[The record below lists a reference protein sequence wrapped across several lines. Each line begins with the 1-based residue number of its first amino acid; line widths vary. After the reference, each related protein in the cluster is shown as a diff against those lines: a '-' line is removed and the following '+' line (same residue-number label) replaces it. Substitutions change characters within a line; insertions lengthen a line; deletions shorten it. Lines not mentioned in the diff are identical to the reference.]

1 LKIIEL
7 NERTKKETLDHLST
21 RGTKDYAPFLGAV
34 EAILN
39 SVKERGDEALFEL
52 TERFDHFALSKETIK
67 VTREEMDAACAQTG
81 EELMRVIR
89 TSADNIRR
97 FHERQLRESWMD
109 MSRPGIMLG
118 QRMTPLASAGV
129 YVPGG
134 KAAYPSSVL
143 MNVIPAKVAGVRRIV
158 MVTPPGRDGCIAP
171 LVLAA
176 ASVCGVD
183 EIYRVGGAQAIG
195 ALAYGTE
202 SISRVDK
209 ITGPGNIY
217 VALAKRSVFG
227 YVGLDSIAGPSEITV
242 LADETADPAFVAA
255 DMISQAE
262 HDEMASS
269 VLVTTSR
276 VLAGKVAEELERQTA
291 YLSRREI
298 IRKSL
303 DSFGLLL
310 VADSMETAVD
320 AVDAIAP
327 EHLEI
332 QTRDP
337 FETMTMVHNAGAIFL
352 GSYSSEPLGDYF
364 AGPNHILPTSGTARF
379 FSPLT
384 VDDFMKK
391 SSVIYY
397 SRDELEKVHGDIE
410 AFAEAEGLTGH
421 ANSVRIRFSKEG
433 FNKEG
438 EQ

>member
-67 VTREEMDAACAQTG
+67 VTREEMDAACAQTD

-97 FHERQLRESWMD
+97 FHVRQLRESWMD

-158 MVTPPGRDGCIAP
+158 MVTPPGRDGSIAP

-183 EIYRVGGAQAIG
+183 EVYRVGGAQAIG

-242 LADETADPAFVAA
+242 LADETADPAFIAA

>member
-1 LKIIEL
+1 MKIIEL

-158 MVTPPGRDGCIAP
+158 MVTPPGRDGSIAP

-183 EIYRVGGAQAIG
+183 EVYRVGGAQAIG

>member
-183 EIYRVGGAQAIG
+183 EVYRVGGAQAIG

>member
-1 LKIIEL
+1 MKIIEL
-7 NERTKKETLDHLST
+7 NEQTKKEVLEHLTS
-21 RGTKDYAPFLGAV
+21 RGAKDYAPYLGAV
-34 EAILN
+34 EDILN
-39 SVKERGDEALFEL
+39 AVKERGDEALFKL
-52 TERFDHFALSKETIK
+52 TKKFDRFALDKDSLRVGKDEI
-67 VTREEMDAACAQTG
+67 EDACRKTG

-97 FHERQLRESWMD
+97 FHEKQLRESWMD
-109 MSRPGIMLG
+109 MSSPGIILG
-118 QRMTPLASAGV
+118 QRMTPLSSAGV

-143 MNVIPAKVAGVRRIV
+143 MNVIPAKVAGVKRIV
-158 MVTPPGRDGCIAP
+158 MVTPPGNDGSISP
-171 LVLAA
+171 HVLAA
-176 ASVCGVD
+176 AAVCGVD
-183 EIYRVGGAQAIG
+183 EIYRIGGAQAIG
-195 ALAYGTE
+195 ALAFGTE

-242 LADETADPAFVAA
+242 LADDTAEPSFVAA
-255 DMISQAE
+255 DLISQAE

-276 VLAGKVAEELERQTA
+276 ALAEKVAEELERQTA
-291 YLSRREI
+291 YLSRKEI
-298 IRKSL
+298 IKKSL
-303 DSFGLLL
+303 DNFGLLL
-310 VADSMETAVD
+310 VADSLENAVD

-332 QTRDP
+332 QTKDP

-352 GSYSSEPLGDYF
+352 GAYSSEPLGDYY

-397 SRDELEKVHGDIE
+397 SRQALSKVHEDIE
-410 AFAEAEGLTGH
+410 AFADAEGLTGH
-421 ANSVRIRFSKEG
+421 ANSVRIRFDQG
-433 FNKEG
+433 G
-438 EQ
+438 IR

>member
-1 LKIIEL
+1 
-7 NERTKKETLDHLST
+7 
-21 RGTKDYAPFLGAV
+21 
-34 EAILN
+34 
-39 SVKERGDEALFEL
+39 
-52 TERFDHFALSKETIK
+52 
-67 VTREEMDAACAQTG
+67 
-81 EELMRVIR
+81 
-89 TSADNIRR
+89 
-97 FHERQLRESWMD
+97 
-109 MSRPGIMLG
+109 
-118 QRMTPLASAGV
+118 
-129 YVPGG
+129 
-134 KAAYPSSVL
+134 
-143 MNVIPAKVAGVRRIV
+143 
-158 MVTPPGRDGCIAP
+158 
-171 LVLAA
+171 
-176 ASVCGVD
+176 
-183 EIYRVGGAQAIG
+183 
-195 ALAYGTE
+195 
-202 SISRVDK
+202 
-209 ITGPGNIY
+209 
-217 VALAKRSVFG
+217 
-227 YVGLDSIAGPSEITV
+227 
-242 LADETADPAFVAA
+242 
-255 DMISQAE
+255 
-262 HDEMASS
+262 
-269 VLVTTSR
+269 

>member
-1 LKIIEL
+1 MKIIEL

-39 SVKERGDEALFEL
+39 SVKERGDEALFEF

-143 MNVIPAKVAGVRRIV
+143 MNVIPAKVAGVRRIA
-158 MVTPPGRDGCIAP
+158 MVTPPGRDGSIAP

-183 EIYRVGGAQAIG
+183 EVYRVGGTQAIG

-242 LADETADPAFVAA
+242 LADETADPTFVAA

-332 QTRDP
+332 QTRDS

>member
-39 SVKERGDEALFEL
+39 SVKERGDEALLEF

-67 VTREEMDAACAQTG
+67 VTREEMDAACAQTD

-158 MVTPPGRDGCIAP
+158 MVTPPGRDGSIAP

-183 EIYRVGGAQAIG
+183 EVYRVGGAQAIG

>member
-39 SVKERGDEALFEL
+39 SVKERGDEALLEF

-158 MVTPPGRDGCIAP
+158 MVTPPGRDGSIAP

-183 EIYRVGGAQAIG
+183 EVYRVGGAQAIG

>member
-39 SVKERGDEALFEL
+39 SVKERGDEALLEF

-67 VTREEMDAACAQTG
+67 VTREEMDAACAQTD

-158 MVTPPGRDGCIAP
+158 MVTPPGRDGSIAP

-183 EIYRVGGAQAIG
+183 EVYRVGGAQAIG

-242 LADETADPAFVAA
+242 LADETADPAFIAA

>member
-39 SVKERGDEALFEL
+39 SVKERGDEALFEF

-67 VTREEMDAACAQTG
+67 VTREEMDAACAQTD

-158 MVTPPGRDGCIAP
+158 MVTPPGRDGSIAP

-183 EIYRVGGAQAIG
+183 EVYRVGGAQAIG

>member
-39 SVKERGDEALFEL
+39 SVKERGDEALLEF

-67 VTREEMDAACAQTG
+67 VTREEMDAACAQTD

-158 MVTPPGRDGCIAP
+158 MVTPPGRDGSIAP

-183 EIYRVGGAQAIG
+183 EVYRVGGAQAIG

-310 VADSMETAVD
+310 IADSMETAVD

>member
-1 LKIIEL
+1 MKIIEL

-39 SVKERGDEALFEL
+39 SVKERGDEALFEF

-158 MVTPPGRDGCIAP
+158 MVTPPGRDGSIAP

-183 EIYRVGGAQAIG
+183 EVYRVGGAQAIG

>member
-21 RGTKDYAPFLGAV
+21 RGSKDYAPFLGAV

-97 FHERQLRESWMD
+97 FQERQLRESWMD

-158 MVTPPGRDGCIAP
+158 MVTPPGRDGSIAP

-183 EIYRVGGAQAIG
+183 EVYRVGGAQAIG

>member
-39 SVKERGDEALFEL
+39 SVKERGDEALFEF

-67 VTREEMDAACAQTG
+67 VTREEMDAACAQTD

-158 MVTPPGRDGCIAP
+158 MVTPPGRDGCKAP

-183 EIYRVGGAQAIG
+183 EVYRVGGAQAIG

>member
-1 LKIIEL
+1 MKIIEL
-7 NERTKKETLDHLST
+7 NERTKKEVLEHLAS
-21 RGTKDYAPFLGAV
+21 RGAKDYSPFLEPV
-34 EAILN
+34 ESILAA
-39 SVKERGDEALFEL
+39 VKERKDAALFEF
-52 TERFDHFALSKETIK
+52 TERFDHFALDEASLRVSKE
-67 VTREEMDAACAQTG
+67 EMEAACG
-81 EELMRVIR
+81 LVGDELMRVIR
-89 TSADNIRR
+89 ASADNIRR
-97 FHERQLRESWMD
+97 FHEKQLRESWMD
-109 MSRPGIMLG
+109 ASRPGMILG
-118 QRMTPLASAGV
+118 QRMTPLGSAGV

-143 MNVIPAKVAGVRRIV
+143 MNVIPAKVAGVERIV
-158 MVTPPGRDGCIAP
+158 MVTPPGRDGSIAAN
-171 LVLAA
+171 VLAA
-176 ASVCGVD
+176 AAVCGVD
-183 EIYRVGGAQAIG
+183 EVYRVGGAQAIG

-202 SISRVDK
+202 SIKRVDK

-242 LADETADPAFVAA
+242 LADETANPAFVAA

-262 HDEMASS
+262 HDEMASA

-276 VLAGKVAEELERQTA
+276 TLAEQVESELRRQTDL
-291 YLSRREI
+291 LSRKDI
-298 IRKSL
+298 ISKSL
-303 DSFGLLL
+303 DSFGMLL
-310 VADSMETAVD
+310 VADSMETAID

-337 FETMTMVHNAGAIFL
+337 FETMTMVRNAGAIFL
-352 GSYSSEPLGDYF
+352 GAYSSEPLGDYY

-391 SSVIYY
+391 SSIIYY
-397 SRDELEKVHGDIE
+397 SRQELEKVHEDIE

-421 ANSVRIRFSKEG
+421 ANSVRIRFNQG
-433 FNKEG
+433 G
-438 EQ
+438 RV

>member
-183 EIYRVGGAQAIG
+183 EVYRVGGAQAIG

-310 VADSMETAVD
+310 IADSMETAVD

>member
-39 SVKERGDEALFEL
+39 SVKERGDEALLEF

-67 VTREEMDAACAQTG
+67 VTREEMDAACAQTD

-118 QRMTPLASAGV
+118 QRMTPLASAGA

-134 KAAYPSSVL
+134 KAAYPSSGL

-158 MVTPPGRDGCIAP
+158 MVTPPGRDGSIAP

-183 EIYRVGGAQAIG
+183 EVYRVGGAQAIG

>member
-39 SVKERGDEALFEL
+39 SVKERGDEALFEF

-67 VTREEMDAACAQTG
+67 VTREEMDAACAQTD

-158 MVTPPGRDGCIAP
+158 MVTPPGRDGSIAP

-183 EIYRVGGAQAIG
+183 EVYRVGGAQAIG

-242 LADETADPAFVAA
+242 LADETADPAFIAA

>member
-158 MVTPPGRDGCIAP
+158 MVTPPGRDGSIAP

-183 EIYRVGGAQAIG
+183 EVYRVGGAQAIG

-310 VADSMETAVD
+310 IADSMETAVD

>member
-158 MVTPPGRDGCIAP
+158 MVTPPGRDGSIAP

-183 EIYRVGGAQAIG
+183 EVYRVGGAQAIG

-242 LADETADPAFVAA
+242 LADETADPAFIAA

>member
-158 MVTPPGRDGCIAP
+158 MVTPPGRDGSIAP
-171 LVLAA
+171 FVLAA

>member
-1 LKIIEL
+1 
-7 NERTKKETLDHLST
+7 
-21 RGTKDYAPFLGAV
+21 
-34 EAILN
+34 
-39 SVKERGDEALFEL
+39 
-52 TERFDHFALSKETIK
+52 
-67 VTREEMDAACAQTG
+67 
-81 EELMRVIR
+81 
-89 TSADNIRR
+89 
-97 FHERQLRESWMD
+97 
-109 MSRPGIMLG
+109 
-118 QRMTPLASAGV
+118 MTPLASAGV

-158 MVTPPGRDGCIAP
+158 MVTPPGRDGSIAP

-183 EIYRVGGAQAIG
+183 EVYRVGGAQAIG

>member
-39 SVKERGDEALFEL
+39 SVKERGDEALLEF

-158 MVTPPGRDGCIAP
+158 MVTPPGRDGSIAP

-183 EIYRVGGAQAIG
+183 EVYRVGGAQAIG

-242 LADETADPAFVAA
+242 LADETADPAFIAA

>member
-1 LKIIEL
+1 MKIIEL
-7 NERTKKETLDHLST
+7 NEQTKKEVLEHLTS
-21 RGTKDYAPFLGAV
+21 RGAKDYAPYLGAV
-34 EAILN
+34 EDILN
-39 SVKERGDEALFEL
+39 AVKERGDEALFEL
-52 TERFDHFALSKETIK
+52 TKKFDRFALDKDSLRVGKDEI
-67 VTREEMDAACAQTG
+67 EDACRKTG

-97 FHERQLRESWMD
+97 FHEKQLRESWMD
-109 MSRPGIMLG
+109 MSSPGIILG
-118 QRMTPLASAGV
+118 QRMTPLSSAGV

-143 MNVIPAKVAGVRRIV
+143 MNVIPAKVAGVKRIV
-158 MVTPPGRDGCIAP
+158 MVTPPGNDGSISP
-171 LVLAA
+171 HVLAA
-176 ASVCGVD
+176 AAVCGVD
-183 EIYRVGGAQAIG
+183 EIYRIGGAQAIG
-195 ALAYGTE
+195 ALAFGTE

-242 LADETADPAFVAA
+242 LADDTAEPSFVAA
-255 DMISQAE
+255 DLISQAE

-276 VLAGKVAEELERQTA
+276 ALAEKVAEELERQTA
-291 YLSRREI
+291 YLSRKEI
-298 IRKSL
+298 IKKSL
-303 DSFGLLL
+303 DNFGLLL
-310 VADSMETAVD
+310 VADSLENAVD

-332 QTRDP
+332 QMKDP

-352 GSYSSEPLGDYF
+352 GAYSSEPLGDYY

-397 SRDELEKVHGDIE
+397 SRQALSKVHEDIE
-410 AFAEAEGLTGH
+410 AFADAEGLTGH
-421 ANSVRIRFSKEG
+421 ANSVRIRFDQG
-433 FNKEG
+433 G
-438 EQ
+438 IR